1 MVCFVGFA
9 AWMFCGWF
17 GGICWC
23 GFWMSW
29 CLLLV
34 IGSDTR
40 VCGVVLWGAGFVSLG
55 ALGFG
60 LWFDLLC
67 VGFTCDWLLTSFGW
81 VRDVCGWLILVG
93 FVLIG
98 GLVGLG

>member
-1 MVCFVGFA
+1 MVR
-9 AWMFCGWF
+9 FCG
-17 GGICWC
+17 
-23 GFWMSW
+23 
-29 CLLLV
+29 
-34 IGSDTR
+34 D
-40 VCGVVLWGAGFVSLG
+40 AGFVSLG

-93 FVLIG
+93 FVLVG
-98 GLVGLG
+98 GLVGLGCGFCGWCEL